1 MKPIAIS
8 SCLALAALSLYAADP
23 QTTKANITTAG
34 TPHLL
39 SSSPPTGVVDSPLV
53 RAAKATGRLNRK
65 PMTQV
70 ITNETLVHDGGHF
83 TTPSSEAQAT
93 LPSGHNP
100 QEKTL
105 DQMAADSRKAQ
116 SDAAVTAQKA
126 KQATAQRQAAAEMAA
141 AIASGETAE
150 GYYVDSPVVIS
161 PTPQTLQPASIGTM
175 GQGQRPPQ

>member
-8 SCLALAALSLYAADP
+8 CCLALAALSLYAADP
-23 QTTKANITTAG
+23 QTTKETAAPKAA
-34 TPHLL
+34 THLL
-39 SSSPPTGVVDSPLV
+39 SSSPQTGVVDSPLV

-65 PMTQV
+65 PMSQV

-105 DQMAADSRKAQ
+105 DQMSADARKAQ
-116 SDAAVTAQKA
+116 ADAAATAQKA
-126 KQATAQRQAAAEMAA
+126 RQASAQRQTAAEMAA
-141 AIASGETAE
+141 AIATGETAE
-150 GYYVDSPVVIS
+150 GYYVDPPVVIS